1 MIRTLCEGV
10 ALNSTAELLPPGEGD
25 TADTPRKALGSQT
38 EDALLAFATACNELK
53 YAQTRTFDASCPSVA
68 TASACLWL
76 FQFKTTRPG
85 DTVPLTN
92 ERRQWLQKNVL
103 AAYAK
108 RGYRTPC
115 LAYRDS
121 KMTGESVDST
131 TPESLEQ
138 QLVRLAFVAIADPLR
153 PETREAVAS
162 CQKAGIVVRMVTGDS
177 ALTARSIACECGILS
192 ARRRMRGT
200 PSWMGRTSE
209 RSCWIHMEN
218 YDRESSTSS
227 IVLMDDDLAGV
238 VSAVV
243 SGRGVFDGIS
253 QFQITVI
260 AVALSEACV
269 GAVTLRQSH
278 IAAVQIMWVILFMD
292 VFASLVLMTDDSS
305 DKF

>member
-192 ARRRMRGT
+192 ARRRMR
-200 PSWMGRTSE
+200 
-209 RSCWIHMEN
+209 
-218 YDRESSTSS
+218 
-227 IVLMDDDLAGV
+227 